1 MKNKLNYTQ
10 NGDYLIPDLTLSGTE
25 TKPFGKYGRM
35 RKKYLREN
43 RPVLWNSMILS
54 ETLYPHLRE
63 IDEAANRR
71 LEQMMPELMKQN
83 GVTEE
88 LKANDP
94 MMWTGLMNNLKHQAE
109 EVILAELI
117 HS

>member
-1 MKNKLNYTQ
+1 
-10 NGDYLIPDLTLSGTE
+10 
-25 TKPFGKYGRM
+25 
-35 RKKYLREN
+35 
-43 RPVLWNSMILS
+43 
-54 ETLYPHLRE
+54 
-63 IDEAANRR
+63 
-71 LEQMMPELMKQN
+71 MMPELMKRN

-88 LKANDP
+88 LKASDP